1 VHTYEVID
9 GGQSV
14 PHPVSTSSASTDPP
28 HRESPATFRQVFES
42 HEYRAV
48 FSATVLSWA
57 GDFLAKAA
65 VTALV
70 FRQTG
75 SALLAGATFAISFAP
90 WFLIGPVLTAY
101 AERLPRRTVMIVSDI
116 VRMVCIALVALPG
129 LPVPAMIG
137 LLFITALGNP
147 PYDASRSALVAT
159 LLTGD
164 RLVVGTSLQLTA
176 GQAAQITGYLAGG
189 LIAAVNPRLALLL
202 DAVTFAVSA
211 LLLTLF
217 VKHRPAVTT
226 GERRHIIKE
235 TANGFRVVFGTPA
248 LRAITFVIFAA
259 MLFAALPEGLGVVW
273 AGALTSDVQAR
284 GLYQGL
290 IMLAPA
296 VGFIV
301 GGLIV
306 GRFVP
311 PDSRRRM
318 IRPLAVL
325 APLTLVPAIFNP
337 PLAVV
342 CAMSF
347 ALGFCISGIL
357 PAANGLFVQALPN
370 AYRTR
375 AFGVMQSGMQLLQ
388 GGSVVAAGYLAQP
401 ASKLPSVVGWWSFAG
416 VGLMVVAAMVLW
428 PTQDRFSAAIERA
441 QRLNEA
447 TAAG

>member
-1 VHTYEVID
+1 
-9 GGQSV
+9 V
-14 PHPVSTSSASTDPP
+14 PTPVSTNSASTDPP
-28 HRESPATFRQVFES
+28 HREGPASYREVFAS
-42 HEYRAV
+42 REYRAV
-48 FSATVLSWA
+48 FTATVLSWV

-70 FRQTG
+70 FRETG
-75 SALLAGATFAISFAP
+75 SAVLAAATFAISFAP
-90 WFLIGPVLTAY
+90 WFLVGPVLAAF
-101 AERLPRRTVMIVSDI
+101 AERLPRRTVMIASDL

-129 LPVPAMIG
+129 LPVPVMIG

-189 LIAAVNPRLALLL
+189 LLAAVNPRVALLI
-202 DAVTFAVSA
+202 DAATFAISA

-217 VKHRPAVTT
+217 VQPRPAATT
-226 GERRHIIKE
+226 GERRHILRE
-235 TANGFRVVFGTPA
+235 TADGFAVVFGTPA
-248 LRAITFVIFAA
+248 LRAITLVIFTA
-259 MLFAALPEGLGVVW
+259 MLFAALPEGLGIVW
-273 AGALTSDVQAR
+273 ASSLHESNDAQR

-301 GGLIV
+301 GGVIV
-306 GRFVP
+306 GRLVP
-311 PDSRRRM
+311 PDTRRKL
-318 IRPLAVL
+318 IQPLAVI
-325 APLTLVPAIFNP
+325 APLTLVPALLNP
-337 PLAVV
+337 PLPIV
-342 CAMSF
+342 CAMALS
-347 ALGFCISGIL
+347 LGFCISGIL

-388 GGSVVAAGYLAQP
+388 GGSVVAAGFLAEP
-401 ASKLPSVVGWWSFAG
+401 PSKLPVVVGWWSLVG
-416 VGLMVVAAMVLW
+416 VALMIVAAMVFW
-428 PTQDRFSAAIERA
+428 PTKDGFSAAIERA

-447 TAAG
+447 TAPG

>member
-1 VHTYEVID
+1 
-9 GGQSV
+9 V
-14 PHPVSTSSASTDPP
+14 PHPLSTNSASTDPP
-28 HRESPATFRQVFES
+28 QRQTPATYREVFES
-42 HEYRAV
+42 REYRAV
-48 FSATVLSWA
+48 FAATVLSWA

-70 FRQTG
+70 FRETG
-75 SALLAGATFAISFAP
+75 SAVLAGATFAISFAP
-90 WFLIGPVLTAY
+90 WFLIGPVLAAF
-101 AERLPRRTVMIVSDI
+101 AERLPRRNVMIASDLI
-116 VRMVCIALVALPG
+116 RMVSIALVAIPH
-129 LPVPAMIG
+129 LPVPVMIG

-189 LIAAVNPRLALLL
+189 LLAAVNPRVALLI
-202 DAVTFAVSA
+202 DAATFAISA

-217 VKHRPAVTT
+217 VQHRPAVTL
-226 GERRHIIKE
+226 GERRHIISE
-235 TANGFRVVFGTPA
+235 TADGFRVVFGTPA
-248 LRAITFVIFAA
+248 LRAITFVIFTV

-273 AGALTSDVQAR
+273 ASTLHEANDAQR

-296 VGFIV
+296 VGFII
-301 GGLIV
+301 GGIVV
-306 GRFVP
+306 GRLVP
-311 PDSRRRM
+311 PDLRRRL
-318 IRPLAVL
+318 IRPLALL
-325 APLTLVPAIFNP
+325 APLTLVPALLDP
-337 PLAVV
+337 PLPVV
-342 CAMSF
+342 CAM
-347 ALGFCISGIL
+347 ALLLGFCISGIL

-388 GGSVVAAGYLAQP
+388 GGSIVVASYLAQP
-401 ASKLPSVVGWWSFAG
+401 PSELPTVVGWWSLAG
-416 VGLMVVAAMVLW
+416 VVLMIVVAMVFW
-428 PTQDRFSAAIERA
+428 PTKDGFVAAIERA

>member
-1 VHTYEVID
+1 M
-9 GGQSV
+9 
-14 PHPVSTSSASTDPP
+14 PHPPS
-28 HRESPATFRQVFES
+28 REAPATYRQVFES
-42 HEYRAV
+42 REYRAI
-48 FSATVLSWA
+48 FTATVLSWA

-75 SALLAGATFAISFAP
+75 SAVLAGATFAISFAP
-90 WFLIGPVLTAY
+90 WFLIGPVLTAF
-101 AERLPRRTVMIVSDI
+101 AERLPRRTVMIVSDV

-129 LPVPAMIG
+129 LPVPVMIG

-189 LIAAVNPRLALLL
+189 LLAAVSPQVALLL
-202 DAVTFAVSA
+202 DAATFAVSA
-211 LLLTLF
+211 LLLTFF
-217 VKHRPAVTT
+217 VQHRPAATM

-235 TANGFRVVFGTPA
+235 TIDGFGVVFGTPA
-248 LRAITFVIFAA
+248 LRAITLVVFSA

-273 AGALTSDVQAR
+273 ASALHATNDAQR

-306 GRFVP
+306 GRLVP
-311 PDSRRRM
+311 PQMRRKL
-318 IRPLAVL
+318 IRPLAIL
-325 APLTLVPAIFNP
+325 APLTLVPALLNP
-337 PLAVV
+337 PLPVV
-342 CAMSF
+342 CGMALM
-347 ALGFCISGIL
+347 LGFCISGIL

-388 GGSVVAAGYLAQP
+388 GGSVIGAGYLARP
-401 ASKLPSVVGWWSFAG
+401 ASMLPVVVGWWSLAG
-416 VGLMVVAAMVLW
+416 VALMIIATLVFW
-428 PTQDRFSAAIERA
+428 PTKDRFVAAIERA

-447 TAAG
+447 TAPG

>member
-1 VHTYEVID
+1 M
-9 GGQSV
+9 
-14 PHPVSTSSASTDPP
+14 PHPRP
-28 HRESPATFRQVFES
+28 REAPATYRQVFES
-42 HEYRAV
+42 REYRAV
-48 FSATVLSWA
+48 FTATVLSWA

-70 FRQTG
+70 FRETG
-75 SALLAGATFAISFAP
+75 SAVLAAATFAISFAP
-90 WFLIGPVLTAY
+90 WFLIGPVLTAF
-101 AERLPRRTVMIVSDI
+101 AERLPRRTVMITSDLI
-116 VRMVCIALVALPG
+116 RMVSIALVALPH
-129 LPVPAMIG
+129 LPVPMMIL

-189 LIAAVNPRLALLL
+189 LLAAVNPRVALLL
-202 DAVTFAVSA
+202 DAGTFAVSA

-217 VKHRPAVTT
+217 VQPRPAATT
-226 GERRHIIKE
+226 GERRHIVRE
-235 TANGFRVVFGTPA
+235 TADGFAVVFGTPA
-248 LRAITFVIFAA
+248 LRAITMVVFTA

-273 AGALTSDVQAR
+273 ASALHSANDAQR

-296 VGFIV
+296 VGFIF

-306 GRFVP
+306 GRLVP
-311 PDSRRRM
+311 PDTRRRM
-318 IRPLAVL
+318 IQPLAIF
-325 APLTLVPAIFNP
+325 APMTLVPALLNP
-337 PLAVV
+337 PLPVV
-342 CAMSF
+342 CGMAF

-388 GGSVVAAGYLAQP
+388 GGSVVAAGYLANPP
-401 ASKLPSVVGWWSFAG
+401 AKLPYVIGWWSLVG
-416 VGLMVVAAMVLW
+416 VALMIVAAMVFW
-428 PTQDRFSAAIERA
+428 PTKDGFVAAIERA
-441 QRLNEA
+441 RRLNEA
-447 TAAG
+447 TAPG